1 MDEKDFADFDE
12 EEFEMLIN
20 GLIHPGDMFVS
31 PDFMGGA
38 FPPPIGGPGG
48 MPSMPGMG
56 GPASFANGYDS
67 IIAQAYDEEEEAEGL

>member
-1 MDEKDFADFDE
+1 MDEKDFEDFDE

-38 FPPPIGGPGG
+38 FPPPIAWLILCLIALGLVI
-48 MPSMPGMG
+48 
-56 GPASFANGYDS
+56 PARK
-67 IIAQAYDEEEEAEGL
+67 L